1 MIQCDVSHTQGQGES
16 SIKQTKK
23 IELEE
28 KANSAPHSVEAKKKR
43 RKNDVRDNVI
53 EQLYMR
59 RE

>member
-1 MIQCDVSHTQGQGES
+1 MYHTHRDRERVLLN
-16 SIKQTKK
+16 KQKK

-53 EQLYMR
+53 EQLYMKSER
-59 RE
+59 MH